1 MARLSRE
8 KCGWELTRIWLTALE
23 ETARD
28 FYRRPKEFCT
38 RAYEN
43 AVQSMLHV
51 MEDEYGM
58 RHEPSDTIKGA
69 VESYIKFGVD
79 SGLFQDASQFAVEEV
94 NPNRLEIQVL
104 SCPYQE
110 TCRDLLGQGNSVKD
124 LTCARIGCFR
134 AAVLSIAN
142 IDCNYEVTGAL
153 LQEGCQGFLERK

>member
-1 MARLSRE
+1 MPKMSRE

-43 AVQSMLHV
+43 AVQNMLRI
-51 MEDEYGM
+51 MEDEYGL
-58 RHEPSDTIKGA
+58 RYERADSIKSA
-69 VESYIKFGVD
+69 VESYIRFGVE
-79 SGLFQDASQFAVEEV
+79 SGLFQDASQFAIEAV

-104 SCPYQE
+104 SCPYQD
-110 TCRDLLGQGNSVKD
+110 TCRDLLEQGLSVKE
-124 LTCARIGCFR
+124 LTCARLGCFR

-142 IDCNYEVTGAL
+142 IDCNYEVTGGL
-153 LQEGCQGFLERK
+153 LEEGCQGFLERK